1 MSKQEPK
8 DATAAP
14 AAEAVPKGKS
24 KMTLILV
31 ALLVLVAGAGG
42 FFGWKYFKMTNAA
55 AAAGQNGEKSK
66 ESYESNE
73 EDENPKKGKK
83 GKKDKSAQAEE
94 GGTINFEPFLVN
106 LADKGASR
114 YLKASIRIVVS
125 KKEEAEHIAKG
136 DVLVPKM
143 RDTILSILS
152 SKTAAEITTNQGK
165 DSLKKEILE
174 RINEFLPEEAAREL
188 FFTDFVV
195 QL

>member
-1 MSKQEPK
+1 MEKQEPK
-8 DATAAP
+8 DAKAAS
-14 AAEAVPKGKS
+14 AAEAPPKS
-24 KMTLILV
+24 KSKITLILMV
-31 ALLVLVAGAGG
+31 LLLLVAGAGG

-55 AAAGQNGEKSK
+55 AAAQNGEKST
-66 ESYESNE
+66 ESDESDE
-73 EDENPKKGKK
+73 EEQNPKKGKK
-83 GKKDKSAQAEE
+83 KGKKDKTAEAEE
-94 GGTINFEPFLVN
+94 GATINFEPFLVN
-106 LADKGASR
+106 LSDKEASR
-114 YLKASIRIVVS
+114 YLKASIRIVVN

-165 DSLKKEILE
+165 ESLKKEILE
-174 RINEFLPEEAAREL
+174 RINEFLPHEAARDL